1 MSEVPT
7 LKPDILLVNVRTPR
21 YRSLSD
27 NIIEN
32 GLYVLKEHLRKK
44 GLEALVEDKG
54 NLEYYESFSPRF
66 LTKPIN
72 YLSTKILDNAADGR
86 NPS

>member
-54 NLEYYESFSPRF
+54 NLEYYE
-66 LTKPIN
+66 
-72 YLSTKILDNAADGR
+72 
-86 NPS
+86 